1 MTSHPP
7 DHAAQSTFM
16 APDDK
21 AFRREQKR
29 KRAPKPDLPSVPD
42 GPCCFRCENWRAPGK
57 DDDFGVCTALA
68 VVAEKVKFGA
78 ERGTVVS
85 IEWAM
90 QQADVPCDHLRT
102 KAYMDGCSR
111 YAERREAA

>member
-1 MTSHPP
+1 MSHPS
-7 DHAAQSTFM
+7 DHAAQATFLS
-16 APDDK
+16 PDDK

-29 KRAPKPDLPSVPD
+29 KRAPKAEPPPIPD
-42 GPCCFRCENWRAPGK
+42 GPCCLRCGNWRAPGK
-57 DDDFGVCTALA
+57 DDDFGICTALA
-68 VVAEKVKFGA
+68 VITEKVKFGA